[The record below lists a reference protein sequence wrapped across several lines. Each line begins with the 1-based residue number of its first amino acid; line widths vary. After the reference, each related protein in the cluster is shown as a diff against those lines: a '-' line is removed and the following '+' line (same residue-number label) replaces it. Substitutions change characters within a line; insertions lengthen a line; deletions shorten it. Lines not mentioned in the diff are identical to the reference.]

1 MKRAAEV
8 DVSNIQWIPNAPVY
22 WILIY
27 SLLLLH
33 RGVRWGD
40 VIGGIGTLAML
51 KDSRTLRTLS
61 LTLDFNE
68 IGDAGA
74 QALAMLKDSTTL
86 RVLTLNLN
94 CNWIGDG
101 GAQALARLKD
111 STTLRTLT
119 LNLYCNEIGDA
130 GAQALAMLEDVGNS
144 NSVRTVVGGL

>member
-1 MKRAAEV
+1 MGTNRLKHWQRFVSAMKRAAEV

-86 RVLTLNLN
+86 R
-94 CNWIGDG
+94 
-101 GAQALARLKD
+101 
-111 STTLRTLT
+111 TLT